1 MYQHSAVGRDIIVDI
16 LASLGAEVI
25 PILRSDTFVPID
37 TENVNAPEKTLFKQ
51 IVSDHQDAFAIVST
65 DGDSDRPFVID
76 ETGEFHRG
84 DVLGLIVSGYLGAQ
98 SVAVPISSND
108 AVIQY
113 CKAKG
118 IELECTK
125 IGSPYVIVAMR
136 ESSVSPAVG
145 WEVNGGFLT
154 GDDIEL
160 NGKILTSLPTR
171 DAVLPILCALV
182 AAVQASQK
190 VSDVFATLPKR
201 FTGGGLIDNVPE
213 DQIAAFKTVSTN
225 TTEMQRLADVVFEGS
240 GMGKAILDITDGLR
254 ISFTSGDVIH
264 LRPSGNA
271 PQFRVYT
278 NADTQ
283 QRAEELV
290 EQALD
295 QNGYI
300 TALLAQLVA

>member
-1 MYQHSAVGRDIIVDI
+1 
-16 LASLGAEVI
+16 
-25 PILRSDTFVPID
+25 
-37 TENVNAPEKTLFKQ
+37 
-51 IVSDHQDAFAIVST
+51 
-65 DGDSDRPFVID
+65 
-76 ETGEFHRG
+76 
-84 DVLGLIVSGYLGAQ
+84 
-98 SVAVPISSND
+98 
-108 AVIQY
+108 
-113 CKAKG
+113 
-118 IELECTK
+118 
-125 IGSPYVIVAMR
+125 MR